1 MAIDKEKRNR
11 IISLFLLIFQGFG
24 LRIFDGI
31 IPGAIV
37 IWTLLIGLLS
47 YKRINTLPF
56 NCWLRFF
63 LFLSAWIIFNI
74 LIKDITPAFFLS
86 FAWLSSIFVFSN
98 YWDGKNSFVD
108 DIEIFTRICV
118 YYTLLHIPVLL
129 LFDSSLIDTNI
140 DMHPTTFL
148 YLFWFS
154 GSRVQGFC
162 WEPSC
167 WNIVL
172 NLNLVLTLYL
182 ERGYKQLALVIA
194 SILCVQSTTG
204 IVVMAIIIT
213 TYYLITAVSTTIRIN
228 IIFGV
233 IVAVFIAP
241 YAMDQRNTKLDTGSG
256 ASRYGDFLIAQYIME
271 EHPWIGANLDEIQDN
286 TTALRA
292 REEAWDVNGDKI
304 GYMEQG
310 MTNSFAAL
318 FVEWGLPIATM
329 FIILMFTTP
338 LLNGWKL
345 KLLFIGAIILVIMG
359 TPISRTGFFYLFI
372 FSSFL
377 LNKEQKENLLAQLT
391 NPLVR
396 GGRC

>member
-129 LFDSSLIDTNI
+129 LFDSSLIATNI

-167 WNIVL
+167 WNLVL

-204 IVVMAIIIT
+204 IVVMAIIIA
-213 TYYLITAVSTTIRIN
+213 TYYLITAVSTTIRRN
-228 IIFGV
+228 IIFGA

-241 YAMDQRNTKLDTGSG
+241 YAMDELNTKLDTGSG

-286 TTALRA
+286 ATALRA
-292 REEAWDVNGDKI
+292 REEAWDVNGDKT

-372 FSSFL
+372 FSGFL
-377 LNKEQKENLLAQLT
+377 LNKEQKENLSAQLT
-391 NPLVR
+391 NPVGR
-396 GGRC
+396 GGSC

>member
-11 IISLFLLIFQGFG
+11 IISLFLLIFQGLG

-74 LIKDITPAFFLS
+74 LIKDITPAFFLA

-129 LFDSSLIDTNI
+129 LFDSSLIATNI

-167 WNIVL
+167 WNLVL

-204 IVVMAIIIT
+204 IVVMAIIIA
-213 TYYLITAVSTTIRIN
+213 TYYLITAVSTTIRRN
-228 IIFGV
+228 IIFGA

-241 YAMDQRNTKLDTGSG
+241 YAMDELNTKLDTGSG

-286 TTALRA
+286 ATALRA
-292 REEAWDVNGDKI
+292 REEAWDVNGDKT

-372 FSSFL
+372 FSGFL
-377 LNKEQKENLLAQLT
+377 LNKEQKENLSAQLT
-391 NPLVR
+391 NPVGR
-396 GGRC
+396 GGSC

>member
-11 IISLFLLIFQGFG
+11 IISLFLLIFQGLG

-129 LFDSSLIDTNI
+129 LFDSSLIATNI

-167 WNIVL
+167 WNLVL

-204 IVVMAIIIT
+204 IVVMAIIIA
-213 TYYLITAVSTTIRIN
+213 TYYLITAVSTTIRRN
-228 IIFGV
+228 IIFGA

-241 YAMDQRNTKLDTGSG
+241 YAMDQLNTKLDTGSG

-286 TTALRA
+286 ATALRA
-292 REEAWDVNGDKI
+292 REEAWDVNGDKT